1 MSTIP
6 QTKPSL
12 LWDYINHL
20 PFKLFCAATVKHWAN
35 LDINLKVQQ
44 NFNTFKS
51 LNIVVAE
58 PNIKE
63 EISRF
68 KAKAIN
74 IP

>member
-1 MSTIP
+1 MLTIP
-6 QTKPSL
+6 QTKPSV
-12 LWDYINHL
+12 LWYYINHL
-20 PFKLFCAATVKHWAN
+20 PFKLFCTATVKHSEN

-44 NFNTFKS
+44 NFNTFKI
-51 LNIVVAE
+51 LNVVVAE

-74 IP
+74 TP

>member
-20 PFKLFCAATVKHWAN
+20 PFKLFCVATVKHWAN
-35 LDINLKVQQ
+35 SDINLKVQQ

-58 PNIKE
+58 VPNPTSKKKFPGL
-63 EISRF
+63 RQ
-68 KAKAIN
+68 K
-74 IP
+74 P

>member
-20 PFKLFCAATVKHWAN
+20 PFKLFCTATVKHSEN

-44 NFNTFKS
+44 NFNTFKI
-51 LNIVVAE
+51 LNVVVAE

-68 KAKAIN
+68 KAKATN
-74 IP
+74 TP